1 MTSLPL
7 TSRSASSSSTPAA
20 GGGLDDDGQ
29 ASVAESEEE
38 RICMAQRNAILNRT
52 VEVSVA
58 SVASVASP
66 STQEGRRRSSSRSVT
81 FESPD
86 GGESI
91 KHGSSSS
98 MTDVEASHRR
108 EDDDDDVKNSTD
120 P

>member
-7 TSRSASSSSTPAA
+7 TSRRASSSSTPAA
-20 GGGLDDDGQ
+20 DGALDDDGQ

-38 RICMAQRNAILNRT
+38 RICIAQRNAILNQT

-58 SVASVASP
+58 SP
-66 STQEGRRRSSSRSVT
+66 LPPEGRRRSSSRSVT
-81 FESPD
+81 FERPD

-91 KHGSSSS
+91 KCGSRSS
-98 MTDVEASHRR
+98 MTDVEASHRG
-108 EDDDDDVKNSTD
+108 EDVKNSTD